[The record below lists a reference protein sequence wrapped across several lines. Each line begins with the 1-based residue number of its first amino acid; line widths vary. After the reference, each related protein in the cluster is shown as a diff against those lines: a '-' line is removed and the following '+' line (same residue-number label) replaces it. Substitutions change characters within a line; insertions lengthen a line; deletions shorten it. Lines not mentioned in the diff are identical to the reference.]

1 MKKVVEE
8 SSSEVESAVQRGK
21 EELPSSRET
30 NLNLPRT
37 RLE

>member
-8 SSSEVESAVQRGK
+8 SSSEVERAVQRGK
-21 EELPSSRET
+21 EELPSRET